1 LNRWRLNE
9 DQGAMDNAI
18 QPPERPSTT
27 SATTVPHGPDEVDWT
42 GQVLGEFRLMHRLG
56 RGGMGQVY
64 LAEQTSLKRKVA
76 LKLLH
81 PELASNERSLMR
93 FKAEAENVARAT
105 HANIVQIYVINQ
117 DKGVHYL
124 ALEYVEG
131 KNLREF
137 IEKKGTPELSLG
149 LHIMA
154 QVASALQ
161 RASEL
166 GIIHRDIKP
175 ENILLTKKGEV
186 KVADFGLSRCFAEEG
201 NQTITQSQVTM
212 GTPLYMSPE
221 QVERKTVDTRTDIYS
236 FGVTC
241 YHMFAGTPP
250 FRGNSPIEVAY
261 QHVHKEPQPLA
272 EIRPDLPAPLCAII
286 QKMMAKKPEDRYQ
299 NAREIGRDI
308 NQLREALNLGAVA
321 AISISSS
328 FIGASPEVG
337 RSSATQP
344 WPDAAPRRSLLWSI
358 AMAAS
363 VFLALAGGL
372 AFGWVHHLQ
381 QKQTKDQQQVQVVP
395 QSGDEAKEKKVNI
408 NEREKELLQRVQEH
422 LKPESQL
429 DVNSG
434 LKACADLGLFY
445 LKQRRL
451 KEADDLFQDIRTPDR
466 KVPAYR
472 FLGRLGHAMV
482 LAFKDESAA
491 SNKEFLEFFADIER
505 FEARVGPGPLPK
517 LDRPGKEKLIA
528 LRDEIEVYR
537 LLWKDNYGSIREMA
551 AKALNHN
558 YANDPTHFPAEKLDA
573 YRLPPR
579 PTLKASPPL

>member
-1 LNRWRLNE
+1 
-9 DQGAMDNAI
+9 MDNAI
-18 QPPERPSTT
+18 QPSDQLRPG
-27 SATTVPHGPDEVDWT
+27 SAPTVPNASEEVDWT
-42 GQVLGEFRLMHRLG
+42 GQVLGEFRLLHRLG

-131 KNLREF
+131 RNLRDF

-149 LHIMA
+149 LHIMV
-154 QVASALQ
+154 QVAAALQ

-201 NQTITQSQVTM
+201 QQTITQSQVTM

-241 YHMFAGTPP
+241 YHMFTGTPP
-250 FRGNSPIEVAY
+250 FRGTSPIEVAY
-261 QHVHKEPQPLA
+261 QHVHKDPQPLA
-272 EIRPDLPAPLCAII
+272 EIRPDLPPALCAII
-286 QKMMAKKPEDRYQ
+286 GKMMAKKPEDRYQ
-299 NAREIGRDI
+299 SAREIVRDI
-308 NQLREALNLGAVA
+308 NQLREALNLGAVG

-328 FIGASPEVG
+328 FIGTAAAVVRAGSMTSKIEAPP
-337 RSSATQP
+337 RSSWL
-344 WPDAAPRRSLLWSI
+344 WPI
-358 AMAAS
+358 VMTAS
-363 VFLALAGGL
+363 VLAALAGGL
-372 AFGWVHHLQ
+372 GSGWMHHLLSQ
-381 QKQTKDQQQVQVVP
+381 PAKDVQPVQVVP
-395 QSGDEAKEKKVNI
+395 PPQNQERKPLLSKE
-408 NEREKELLQRVQEH
+408 
-422 LKPESQL
+422 
-429 DVNSG
+429 DVNEMQRQVQKFRDPKSRIEMEAG
-434 LKACADLGLFY
+434 LLHAVELGLFY
-445 LKQRRL
+445 LTERRL
-451 KEADDLFQDIRTPDR
+451 DEADKLFLDLRNNEP

-472 FLGRLGHAMV
+472 YLGKFGHASV
-482 LAFKDESAA
+482 LAFKDDSVA
-491 SNKEFLEFFADIER
+491 SNKEFEKTFESFEKI
-505 FEARVGPGPLPK
+505 EARIGPGPFPKIDRPKKDVLPK
-517 LDRPGKEKLIA
+517 DDVEA
-528 LRDEIEVYR
+528 YR
-537 LLWKDNYGSIREMA
+537 LLWREQSTFGLREMV
-551 AKALNHN
+551 AKALDHN
-558 YANDPTHFPAEKLDA
+558 FVNKPDEFPAEKLGA
-573 YRLPPR
+573 YRMPPR
-579 PTLKASPPL
+579 AQLKAQP

>member
-1 LNRWRLNE
+1 
-9 DQGAMDNAI
+9 MDNAI
-18 QPPERPSTT
+18 QPPEPT
-27 SATTVPHGPDEVDWT
+27 SVDAAPVPNGSDEPDWT
-42 GQVLGEFRLMHRLG
+42 GRVLGEFRLMHRLG

-81 PELASNERSLMR
+81 PDLAGNERSLLR
-93 FKAEAENVARAT
+93 FRAEAENVARAT
-105 HANIVQIYVINQ
+105 HANIVQIYTIGQV
-117 DKGVHYL
+117 DGVNYL

-137 IEKKGTPELSLG
+137 LEKKGTPELALG
-149 LHIMA
+149 LHIMM

-186 KVADFGLSRCFAEEG
+186 KVADFGLSRCFAEERQ
-201 NQTITQSQVTM
+201 QTITQSQVAM

-250 FRGNSPIEVAY
+250 FRGSSPIEVAY
-261 QHVHKEPQPLA
+261 QHVHKDPEPLGQ
-272 EIRPDLPAPLCAII
+272 IRPDLPAELCAII

-299 NAREIGRDI
+299 SAREIARDI
-308 NQLREALNLGAVA
+308 SRLSEVLNLGTVA

-328 FIGASPEVG
+328 LIGVSAEALG
-337 RSSATQP
+337 TSATKPCAETPPRVISP
-344 WPDAAPRRSLLWSI
+344 WQVGFML
-358 AMAAS
+358 S
-363 VFLALAGGL
+363 VVAALAGGIV
-372 AFGWVHHLQ
+372 FGWVQYHRHQLGRDLQ
-381 QKQTKDQQQVQVVP
+381 QAQVPAQLEEKKAFTKD
-395 QSGDEAKEKKVNI
+395 
-408 NEREKELLQRVQEH
+408 REKELQLRVQEH
-422 LKPESQL
+422 LKPENRL
-429 DVNSG
+429 DVNAG
-434 LKACADLGLFY
+434 LKACVDLGLFY
-445 LKQRRL
+445 LKLRRL
-451 KEADDLFQDIRTPDR
+451 DDAEEHFRDISKPERN
-466 KVPAYR
+466 VHAYR

-491 SNKEFLEFFADIER
+491 SNAEFLAIFGDIER
-505 FEARVGPGPLPK
+505 VESRLSAGFVPK
-517 LDRPGKEKLIA
+517 LKVPPKKA
-528 LRDEIEVYR
+528 TVPPKDENEAHR
-537 LLWKDNYGSIREMA
+537 LLWKENPSMREMV

-558 YANDPTHFPAEKLDA
+558 FANDPGEFAPNQPAEKLNV
-573 YRLPPR
+573 YRVPPR
-579 PTLKASPPL
+579 PMLKAPAAQDVMP